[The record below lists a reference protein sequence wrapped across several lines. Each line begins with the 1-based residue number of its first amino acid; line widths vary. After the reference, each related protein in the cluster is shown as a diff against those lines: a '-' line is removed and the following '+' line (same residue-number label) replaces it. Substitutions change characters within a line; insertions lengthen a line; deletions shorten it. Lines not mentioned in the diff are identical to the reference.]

1 MRSPAAFCATSPAAA
16 DWLFAG
22 LTPEAAEQL
31 RATPA
36 VALGSTTLERLS
48 ALGVERVHA
57 APEARFRSAGTL
69 LEQLARDSAGH

>member
-1 MRSPAAFCATSPAAA
+1 
-16 DWLFAG
+16 
-22 LTPEAAEQL
+22 L

-48 ALGVERVHA
+48 ALGVESVHA

-69 LEQLARDSAGH
+69 LERLAAGRPGGA

>member
-1 MRSPAAFCATSPAAA
+1 MREPAAFCTTSPAAA

-22 LTPEAAEQL
+22 LSPEAAERL

-36 VALGSTTLERLS
+36 VALGNATLERLAS
-48 ALGVERVHA
+48 HGVETVHV

-69 LEQLARDSAGH
+69 LEQLARLPGAP